1 MLNKNS
7 IRFILLLLISVGD
20 AGSKNNNNESLA
32 TNHKVKQQINNTA
45 QTPITHSVPM
55 NFAKNDL
62 LYLSELPLEQLLKV
76 KKSIDEIQQVNQ
88 RADEHPI
95 GVVEET
101 GTTESS
107 LMESRIIN
115 DSNFG
120 NDKRR
125 QNSALPLATNQNLLQ
140 QQRQFTMNR

>member
-7 IRFILLLLISVGD
+7 IRFIVLLLISVGD
-20 AGSKNNNNESLA
+20 AGSKNNNESLA
-32 TNHKVKQQINNTA
+32 TNHKVKQQINNTI

-88 RADEHPI
+88 RVDEHPI

-101 GTTESS
+101 GTTESAV
-107 LMESRIIN
+107 MESRIIN
-115 DSNFG
+115 DSGFG

-125 QNSALPLATNQNLLQ
+125 QNGALPMVTNQNLQQ
-140 QQRQFTMNR
+140 QQRQLTINR

>member
-7 IRFILLLLISVGD
+7 IRFIVLLLISVGD
-20 AGSKNNNNESLA
+20 AGSKNHNESLA
-32 TNHKVKQQINNTA
+32 TNHKVKQQINNTT

-76 KKSIDEIQQVNQ
+76 KKSIDEIQQVNH

-101 GTTESS
+101 GTIESTV
-107 LMESRIIN
+107 MESRIIN
-115 DSNFG
+115 DSGFG

-125 QNSALPLATNQNLLQ
+125 QNSAMPMVTNQNLLQ
-140 QQRQFTMNR
+140 QQRQMTMNR